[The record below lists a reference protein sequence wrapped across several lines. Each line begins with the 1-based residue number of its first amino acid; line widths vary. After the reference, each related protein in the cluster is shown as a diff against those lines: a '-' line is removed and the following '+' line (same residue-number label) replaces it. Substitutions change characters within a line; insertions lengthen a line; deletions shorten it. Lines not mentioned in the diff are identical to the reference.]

1 MTFASVPSVCA
12 CLQKSSEL
20 PTSAHL
26 STTTYQHN
34 LQPNSAQLN
43 FKLKQ
48 LSNTNQTTYSHQIHH
63 VWPRVSSSLVFADRS
78 PRWCHLRRKGLSEQA
93 QEKVTPDSQKSTFEQ
108 AKEGVTG
115 LGDRATG
122 AIQPG
127 LSP

>member
-1 MTFASVPSVCA
+1 M

-26 STTTYQHN
+26 STTTYQHIPQ
-34 LQPNSAQLN
+34 LNSAQLN

-48 LSNTNQTTYSHQIHH
+48 LSNINQTTYNRPIHH
-63 VWPRVSSSLVFADRS
+63 VWPRVSSSLVFADRA
-78 PRWCHLRRKGLSEQA
+78 PHQFYLRRKGFGEQA
-93 QEKVTPDSQKSTFEQ
+93 QEKITPDSQKSTLEQ

-115 LGDRATG
+115 LGDRAAG